1 MHVNFKPHHHE
12 EPAVNGPD
20 ACNFSPT
27 DNPRI
32 PNSTEA
38 EPKTEREGI
47 AACVQLNQWTADDQY
62 RRKLQSAEQTR

>member
-1 MHVNFKPHHHE
+1 MHVNFNPRHHE

-27 DNPRI
+27 DIPRF

-38 EPKTEREGI
+38 EPNAEREGI
-47 AACVQLNQWTADDQY
+47 AACDQLNQGTADDQY
-62 RRKLQSAEQTR
+62 RRKLESAE